1 MASFDEAALVRE
13 SVKRWVR
20 APRLAYNTDM
30 LSVAA
35 VGTGSSPRF
44 DVYGNDFGWGKPPLT
59 VRSGPGNKLD
69 GKTSVFEG
77 RGGGGAVAL
86 EVCLAPD
93 TLARLVADA
102 EFMDAVTVP

>member
-1 MASFDEAALVRE
+1 VASFDEVALVRE

-44 DVYGNDFGWGKPPLT
+44 DVYGNDFGWGKPLT

-93 TLARLVADA
+93 TLARLVADG
-102 EFMDAVTVP
+102 EFMDAVTVQ